1 MNSMDARGLR
11 TRVFGPGMSLSYER
25 PIHPVSASGVW
36 ITEADGT
43 RLLDAYNNV
52 PHVGHARPEVVDAI
66 ASQAA
71 LLNTNTRYLVDG
83 VLEYADRLVGLLPD
97 SLDVVYFANSGS
109 EANDL
114 AWRMART
121 VTDRSGAIVT
131 ANAYHG
137 STELTMA
144 TSPEGLAE
152 TGAPLPPWVATLP
165 MPDAL
170 AQPSIEAALS
180 NLRENGAEPAF
191 LAVDTVFSS
200 DGVLDP
206 GTSLSPLADQIR
218 DTGGLFVADEVQA
231 GFGRVGTD
239 MWGFAKSGVV
249 PDIVTFGKPMGNG
262 HPLAAVVTTRE
273 IAEQFTER
281 GYFFST
287 FAGNPVSAAAGMA
300 VLDVME
306 AENLAQR
313 ADRVGEYM
321 RTAIR
326 EIDHQAIAEVRG
338 RGQFTGVEITD
349 DGNGPDAAGAHR
361 IVNAMRENN
370 VLIGATGPH
379 ENVLKIRPPLVFSDE
394 HADQVV
400 DTLVAALKAR

>member
-1 MNSMDARGLR
+1 
-11 TRVFGPGMSLSYER
+11 MSLSYDR

-71 LLNTNTRYLVDG
+71 LLNTNTRYLVDE
-83 VLEYADRLVGLLPD
+83 VVRYAERLTQLLPD
-97 SLDVVYFANSGS
+97 PLDVVYFANSGS

-121 VTDRSGAIVT
+121 VTGRSGAIVT

-137 STELTMA
+137 ATELTMA

-165 MPDAL
+165 MPEAL
-170 AQPSIEAALS
+170 TEPSIESALS
-180 NLRENGAEPAF
+180 NLRANQIEPAF

-206 GTSLSPLADQIR
+206 GISLAALAQQIR
-218 DTGGLFVADEVQA
+218 RVDGLFVADEVQA
-231 GFGRVGTD
+231 GFGRVGQD
-239 MWGFAKSGVV
+239 LWGFAESGVV

-262 HPLAAVVTTRE
+262 HPLAAVVTTRN
-273 IAEQFTER
+273 IADRFTER
-281 GYFFST
+281 GYYFST

-306 AENLAQR
+306 AENLAVR
-313 ADRVGEYM
+313 ADRVGEYL
-321 RTAIR
+321 RTGIR
-326 EIDHQAIAEVRG
+326 GIDHPAIAEVRG
-338 RGQFTGVEITD
+338 RGQFTGVVIT
-349 DGNGPDAAGAHR
+349 NDAGQADAVGANR
-361 IVNAMRENN
+361 IVNAMREGN
-370 VLIGATGPH
+370 VLIGATGPAH
-379 ENVLKIRPPLVFSDE
+379 NVLKIRPPLVFSDQN
-394 HADQVV
+394 ADQVV
-400 DTLVAALKAR
+400 DTLAAALAVQ

>member
-1 MNSMDARGLR
+1 
-11 TRVFGPGMSLSYER
+11 MSLSYDR

-71 LLNTNTRYLVDG
+71 LLNTNTRYLVDE
-83 VLEYADRLVGLLPD
+83 VVRYAERLTQLLPD
-97 SLDVVYFANSGS
+97 PLDVVYFANSGS

-121 VTDRSGAIVT
+121 VTGRSGAIVT

-137 STELTMA
+137 ATELTMA

-165 MPDAL
+165 MPEAL
-170 AQPSIEAALS
+170 TEPSIESALS
-180 NLRENGAEPAF
+180 NLRANQIEPAF

-206 GTSLSPLADQIR
+206 GISLAALAQQIR
-218 DTGGLFVADEVQA
+218 RVDGLFVADEVQA
-231 GFGRVGTD
+231 GFGRVGQD
-239 MWGFAKSGVV
+239 LWGFAESGVV

-262 HPLAAVVTTRE
+262 HPLAAVVTTRN
-273 IAEQFTER
+273 IADRFTER
-281 GYFFST
+281 GYYFST

-306 AENLAQR
+306 AENLAVR
-313 ADRVGEYM
+313 ADRVGEYL
-321 RTAIR
+321 RTGIR
-326 EIDHQAIAEVRG
+326 GIDHPAIAEVRG
-338 RGQFTGVEITD
+338 RGQFTGVVIT
-349 DGNGPDAAGAHR
+349 NDAGQADAVGANR
-361 IVNAMRENN
+361 IVNAMREGN
-370 VLIGATGPH
+370 VLIGATGPAH
-379 ENVLKIRPPLVFSDE
+379 NVLKIRPPLVFSDE
-394 HADQVV
+394 NADQVV
-400 DTLVAALKAR
+400 DTLAAALAVQ